1 MITNWAVH
9 RFAIFALL
17 ACSVG
22 CVHAP
27 TALSPGRS
35 GSIGLPSRG
44 VLTAAA
50 QLPETGVGYSWLRHD
65 ERHYGLMR
73 LVDTIERA
81 SKYVATERPRAHL
94 RVGDLALAHGGTL
107 LPHLSHRSG
116 RDVDLLLYMETLDGD
131 PVASPGFIRVEADGL
146 AYDTKSKKFF
156 RFDVERQW
164 LLVRFL
170 LNDPEARVQW
180 IFVHRNV
187 RNLLLEWAI
196 ARGES
201 GTLLARAAEAMAQPH
216 PGGLHD
222 DHIHVRIACSD
233 DDLLR
238 GCEPSG
244 PRRPWIRYRTTKL
257 PPDAEL
263 ALELLR
269 P

>member
-1 MITNWAVH
+1 MH

-17 ACSVG
+17 AGSVA

-27 TALSPGRS
+27 SALSPGRS

-44 VLTAAA
+44 VLTTAAE
-50 QLPETGVGYSWLRHD
+50 LPETGQGYTWLRHD
-65 ERHYGLMR
+65 ERHYGLRR
-73 LVDTIERA
+73 LVSTVERA
-81 SKYVATERPRAHL
+81 AKYVATERPGAQL
-94 RVGDLALAHGGTL
+94 RVGDLALSHGGTL
-107 LPHLSHRSG
+107 MPHLSHRSG
-116 RDVDLLLYMETLDGD
+116 RDVDLLLYMQTLSGE

-146 AYDTKSKKFF
+146 AYDGKSKAFY

-164 LLVRFL
+164 LLIRYL
-170 LNDPEARVQW
+170 LTDPEARVQW
-180 IFVHRNV
+180 VFVHRNV
-187 RNLLLEWAI
+187 RNILLEWAI

-201 GTLLARAAEAMAQPH
+201 GSLLAHAAEAMAQPQ

-233 DDLLR
+233 EDVAQ

-244 PRRPWIRYRTTKL
+244 PRRPWIRYRAVKF
-257 PPDAEL
+257 PADAEL
-263 ALELLR
+263 AWELLR